1 VPTLPWSS
9 TFSTRVAGIS
19 EHDPSQRAV
28 PRWNAS
34 LRAPAS
40 FSRYAGWRVTAVRVR
55 SVANRVADCF
65 TFHYKIGL
73 ERALEAQR
81 EARRSKK
88 VSADGRWRHLIAC
101 PVNGYRSTR
110 RDDRDVSH
118 PVSAEPAGE

>member
-1 VPTLPWSS
+1 VPPLYMVFDVLYARGRDLRARPLSA
-9 TFSTRVAGIS
+9 R
-19 EHDPSQRAV
+19 RAV
-28 PRWNAS
+28 LERLVEGS
-34 LRAPAS
+34 S
-40 FSRYAGWRVTAVRVR
+40 GFSRYAGWRVTAVRVR

-73 ERALEAQR
+73 ERALEALR